1 MCIRDRTRTT
11 AILGT
16 AFMVLALAL
25 AMLGK
30 GQQPRG
36 SILDAPG
43 SVPGGAA
50 TAPAPAIPGLPSVP
64 TN

>member
-1 MCIRDRTRTT
+1 
-11 AILGT
+11 
-16 AFMVLALAL
+16 
-25 AMLGK
+25 MLGK

-43 SVPGGAA
+43 AA
-50 TAPAPAIPGLPSVP
+50 PTAPAPALPTLPAVP

>member
-1 MCIRDRTRTT
+1 
-11 AILGT
+11 
-16 AFMVLALAL
+16 MVLALAL
-25 AMLGK
+25 ALLGK

-50 TAPAPAIPGLPSVP
+50 TAPAPAIPALPSVP